1 MCVGRDPQ
9 TQDVVAAIDKMK
21 AENQAQV
28 NKPDMVN
35 QPPHYA
41 KWKIEPITF
50 IMENNLPF
58 HTGNLIKYSVRAG
71 SKQYDGMSLEES
83 EIVDLQKV
91 IRYAEMRINQI
102 RGTSPL

>member
-9 TQDVVAAIDKMK
+9 TQDVIAAIDQMK
-21 AENQAQV
+21 AENQAQY
-28 NKPDMVN
+28 NKPDLVN
-35 QPPHYA
+35 HPGHYT
-41 KWKIEPITF
+41 KWAIEPITF

-58 HTGNLIKYSVRAG
+58 HAGNIVKYSVRAG
-71 SKQYDGMSLEES
+71 SKQYDGMSIEES
-83 EIVDLQKV
+83 EIVDLRKA